1 MKFAFFEGKCET
13 ILSLK
18 VEKKSLLLQK
28 RKFKLENYL
37 NYD

>member
-18 VEKKSLLLQK
+18 VEKKVYYYRRESLNLK
-28 RKFKLENYL
+28 II
-37 NYD
+37 